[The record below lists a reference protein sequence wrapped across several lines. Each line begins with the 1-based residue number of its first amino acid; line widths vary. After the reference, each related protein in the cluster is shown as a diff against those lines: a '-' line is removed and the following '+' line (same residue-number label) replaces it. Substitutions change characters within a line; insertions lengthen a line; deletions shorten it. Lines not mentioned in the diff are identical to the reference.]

1 MVGVV
6 VVAHGTF
13 AEALVAAAEQ
23 IVGKLEGLQVVNLLP
38 HESLEISQAR
48 IQDAIREVDSGAGVL
63 LLADLFGGTPS
74 NCCLAQ
80 LQDGK
85 LEVVTGVNLPM
96 LLRLAT
102 GRVDGQNPRQVAES
116 LVQYGRQNI
125 TNASELVRNRCNL
138 ARG

>member
-6 VVAHGTF
+6 VAAHGTF
-13 AEALVAAAEQ
+13 AEALVKAAEG
-23 IVGKLEGLQVVNLLP
+23 IVGKLDNLKVVNLLA
-38 HESLEISQAR
+38 HEGMECGREKLVS
-48 IQDAIREVDSGAGVL
+48 AIREVDTGAGVVI
-63 LLADLFGGTPS
+63 LADIFGGTPS
-74 NCCLAQ
+74 NCCLSLLAE
-80 LQDGK
+80 GS

-102 GRVDGQNPRQVAES
+102 SRTDGQDPKQVAES

-125 TNASELVRNRCNL
+125 TNASELLRSRCQV

>member
-6 VVAHGTF
+6 VAAHGKM

-23 IVGKLEGLQVVNLLP
+23 IVGKLEKLRVVNLLA
-38 HESLEISQAR
+38 HEGLECGRGKIA
-48 IQDAIREVDSGAGVL
+48 DAVGEVDDGEGVVV
-63 LLADLFGGTPS
+63 LADIFGGTPS
-74 NCCLAQ
+74 NCCLSLLNAGQ
-80 LQDGK
+80 

-102 GRVDGQNPRQVAES
+102 SRGEGQNPRQVAEH

-125 TNASELVRNRCNL
+125 TNASDMLRSRCQV

>member
-6 VVAHGTF
+6 VAAHGRF
-13 AEALVAAAEQ
+13 AEALVAAAEA
-23 IVGKLEGLQVVNLLP
+23 IVGKFDNLAVVNLLP
-38 HESLEISQAR
+38 HEGLECGREKVVQ
-48 IQDAIREVDSGAGVL
+48 AIRAVNDGAGVV
-63 LLADLFGGTPS
+63 LLADIFGGTPS
-74 NCCLAQ
+74 NCCLSA

-102 GRVDGQNPRQVAES
+102 SRQEGLDVKQVAAG
-116 LVQYGRQNI
+116 LVEYGRQNI
-125 TNASELVRNRCNL
+125 TNASELLRARCQV

>member
-6 VVAHGTF
+6 VAAHGAF
-13 AEALVAAAEQ
+13 ADALVATAEQ
-23 IVGKLEGLQVVNLLP
+23 IVGKLEGLRVVSLLA
-38 HESLEISQAR
+38 HESLEIGQGKVS
-48 IQDAIREVDSGAGVL
+48 DAIREVDTGAGVL
-63 LLADLFGGTPS
+63 LLADIFGGTPS

-80 LQDGK
+80 VNQAK
-85 LEVVTGVNLPM
+85 VEVVTGVNLPM

-102 GRVDGQNPRQVAES
+102 SRVDGQNARQVAES

-125 TNASELVRNRCNL
+125 TNASDLLRARCI

>member
-6 VVAHGTF
+6 VAAHGNF
-13 AEALVAAAEQ
+13 AEALVAAAEG
-23 IVGKLEGLQVVNLLP
+23 IVGKLDRIKVVNLLS
-38 HESLEISQAR
+38 HEGLECGRGKVI
-48 IQDAIREVDSGAGVL
+48 DAIHEVDDGSGVV
-63 LLADLFGGTPS
+63 LLADIFGGTPS
-74 NCCLAQ
+74 NCCLS
-80 LQDGK
+80 LQNEGA

-102 GRVDGQNPRQVAES
+102 SRTDGQNAKQVAEN

-125 TNASELVRNRCNL
+125 TNASEVLRSRCQI